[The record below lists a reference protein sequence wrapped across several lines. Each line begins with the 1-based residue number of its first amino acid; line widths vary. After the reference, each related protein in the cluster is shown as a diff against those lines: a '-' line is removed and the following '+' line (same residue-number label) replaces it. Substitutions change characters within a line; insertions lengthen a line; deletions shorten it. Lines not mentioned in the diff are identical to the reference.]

1 MTFKNKATW
10 GMRNLDKSNH
20 WQRLKLENYSP
31 DKPVVIC
38 LGGNGTTSENSAN
51 GICKFV
57 ENHLQLLFKEKGINK
72 VYNHT
77 DIISA
82 TYPIN
87 DNSNKGKF
95 SQEDTEY
102 FVDNFLI
109 KLLQDENDE
118 LVPLG
123 EACRRLSTVT
133 FFTYCRGHLEL
144 DKIMRSFY
152 KELRV
157 LGYTQ
162 QECDVLMLATFEVSF
177 APLTFASIIPALF
190 VDTKQDEM
198 LNSAWKNNETS
209 THSGDN
215 LNGIAIR
222 YEKYGDSLLSGI
234 GISEAIFDSIHI
246 YSSRLRNN
254 IEGDEHNLSLLSRDG
269 CWNAKYESN
278 ADCVSQMMAWA
289 LCRSVENGIDNKKSK
304 KFIAKPPLED
314 LLEEL
319 ENIKNDFSAE
329 QLMSK
334 E

>member
-1 MTFKNKATW
+1 MAFKNDVTW
-10 GMRNLDKSNH
+10 GMRNLDKANH
-20 WQRLKLENYSP
+20 WQRLKLDSY
-31 DKPVVIC
+31 KPTKAVVVCI
-38 LGGNGTTSENSAN
+38 GGNGTTSENSSN
-51 GICKFV
+51 GIGKFV
-57 ENHLQLLFKEKGINK
+57 ENHLQLLFKEKGMNK

-82 TYPIN
+82 VYPIN
-87 DNSNKGKF
+87 DSSNKGRF
-95 SQEDTEY
+95 SKEDTEN

-152 KELRV
+152 KELRL
-157 LGYTQ
+157 LGYSQ
-162 QECDVLMLATFEVSF
+162 QECDVLMLSTFEVSF
-177 APLTFASIIPALF
+177 APLTFGSIIPALF

-198 LNSAWKNNETS
+198 LNSAWKSGETS
-209 THSGDN
+209 SHFDNN
-215 LNGIAIR
+215 LNGIAIK
-222 YEKYGDSLLSGI
+222 YEKYGDALLSGI
-234 GISEAIFDSIHI
+234 ATSEAVFDSIHI

-254 IEGDEHNLSLLSRDG
+254 VEGDEHNLSILSRDG
-269 CWNAKYESN
+269 SWNAEYEPN

-289 LCRSVENGIDNKKSK
+289 LCRSVENGIDNIKSK
-304 KFIAKPPLED
+304 TFVIKPPLET
-314 LLEEL
+314 LMQEL
-319 ENIKNDFSAE
+319 ELIKNDFTAE